1 MHLAARAGMR
11 KAKVALARKLAVV
24 MHRMLV
30 DGKPFNP
37 AAGAAA

>member
-1 MHLAARAGMR
+1 MRLAKRVGMQ
-11 KAKVALARKLAVV
+11 KAKVALARKLAVT

-30 DGKPFNP
+30 DRTPFNP